1 MSLKNAMIGFIL
13 NLLASGGWQY
23 LSDEKVNPIIVGSA
37 IIWVFLLLNYGR
49 EDSTDS
55 FLTKLW
61 RKVVPRKIIEFI
73 PYTDHGRF
81 NNYWNSGEY
90 NGKLAMQVQG
100 EWYATNR
107 TDESMRLLRAYL
119 VKPRTEGS
127 VCTEGS
133 FLRIYRD
140 EETFGNYSISPG
152 ECDRVRVT
160 LWIQPPI
167 CEEGEDFIGKIVFID
182 QFNKKHKVKATFESR
197 GHD

>member
-55 FLTKLW
+55 FLRKLW
-61 RKVVPRKIIEFI
+61 RKVVPQKTIEFI
-73 PYTDHGRF
+73 PYTDHGGF
-81 NNYWNSGEY
+81 NNYWNSGEL
-90 NGKLAMQVQG
+90 NGKPAMLVEG

-107 TDESMRLLRAYL
+107 TDASMRLLRAYL

-133 FLRIYRD
+133 FLGIYGS

-152 ECDRVRVT
+152 ECNRVRAM
-160 LWIQPPI
+160 LRIQPPI

-182 QFNKKHKVKATFESR
+182 QLNRRHKVKVTFEFRS
-197 GHD
+197 